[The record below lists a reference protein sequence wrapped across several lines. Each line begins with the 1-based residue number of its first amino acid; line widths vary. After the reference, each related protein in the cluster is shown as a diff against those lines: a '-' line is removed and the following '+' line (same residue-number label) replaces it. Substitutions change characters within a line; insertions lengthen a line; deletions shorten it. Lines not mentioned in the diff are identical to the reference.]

1 MKLQLYS
8 SFIVSI
14 FLFLGLSL
22 SAQILDPV
30 SWSFS
35 AEQKS
40 DKEAILIFT
49 ATVDDGWYIYS
60 QYLDREDG
68 PIPTTFE
75 FEQADGIE
83 LKGKNEERGRKTEGY
98 DAVFGMNLVKFAGVV
113 TFSQRIKVS
122 DASKPVSGY
131 LTFMTCDDEKCL
143 PPKDV
148 DFSFNLKQVMKSDP
162 VEQGRSGSVEERQP
176 SGTPEPAPAEIKGN
190 KELNNNEMFG
200 SNELIP
206 DRSPV
211 GGGLLEPVT
220 WTYKAIALD
229 NVNHE
234 LHFTAVIDEGWYV
247 YGHEVPPGG
256 PLPTEFIVT
265 EENPNVE
272 ITGAIRVIGEAIDG
286 YDAIFQMDIT
296 KYQREVTF
304 VVPVGIKG
312 PSSLVPGYLTFQTCD
327 DVKCLPPVD
336 IEFTLDL
343 EYDES
348 IAGLDVAFATTASG
362 ERVFNPNRGIDHE
375 SFVQQCGD
383 LEVSGTGLW
392 TVFLLGFIGGFVALL
407 TPCVLPMIPLTVS
420 FFTKQSRTRAQGIS
434 NAILY
439 GLSIIVIYVGLGM
452 ILTAIFGPEFLN
464 WLSVHP
470 LPNILFFL
478 IFILFA
484 FSFFGY
490 YELTLPSSWVNK
502 SDSMSDRGGLI
513 GIFFM
518 AFTLSLVSFS
528 CTGPII
534 GTLLVE
540 VSTGAGADQTLLGRL
555 PLRPII
561 GMFGFSLALALPFA
575 FFAAFPGWLNTIP
588 KSGGWMTNVKVT
600 LGFLE
605 LALALK
611 FLSVADMVSNWGFLK
626 YELFLAL
633 WILVFAG
640 LALYQL
646 GLIRFPHDGPVRRL
660 SGGRLIMSA
669 LSIAAVVY
677 LATGFNY
684 KPLYLMSGLAPPVH
698 YNFFRPMDCPH
709 GLDCYKD
716 FDEAKRVAQELNR
729 PLLVDFTGYGC
740 VNCRRMEEHVWPKE
754 NILRH
759 LNDNYVIAS
768 LYVDDR
774 KRLDEV
780 EFYYDTNGNR
790 QTLRTIG
797 SKWAAFQVEN
807 FRQNSQPLY
816 VLMDNDGQ
824 TLLSQPRGYMPN
836 ARDFQHFLECGLD
849 AYKQLSMQNRE
860 QQIGAAE

>member
-1 MKLQLYS
+1 MRYILYS
-8 SFIVSI
+8 FTT
-14 FLFLGLSL
+14 FLFFLIFQSNTFG
-22 SAQILDPV
+22 QILDPV

-35 AEQKS
+35 IEEKNG
-40 DKEAILIFT
+40 DEATLIFR
-49 ATVDDGWYIYS
+49 ANVDDGWYIYS
-60 QYLDREDG
+60 QYLESEDG

-75 FEQADGIE
+75 YEQSDHVSFVGDNKE
-83 LKGKNEERGRKTEGY
+83 SGKKTEGY
-98 DAVFGMNLVKFAGVV
+98 DAIFGMNLVKFAGNVS
-113 TFSQRIKVS
+113 FRQDIKIK
-122 DASKPVSGY
+122 DYSKPLTGY

-148 DFSFNLKQVMKSDP
+148 DFSFDLSKLKKESAEPGSSGQ
-162 VEQGRSGSVEERQP
+162 VEQVVE
-176 SGTPEPAPAEIKGN
+176 
-190 KELNNNEMFG
+190 
-200 SNELIP
+200 P
-206 DRSPV
+206 DRSAPTESEPV
-211 GGGLLEPVT
+211 DMFGGSEPASIGKMDDSGILRPVT
-220 WTYKAIALD
+220 WSFETRAID
-229 NVNHE
+229 NENHE
-234 LHFTAVIDEGWYV
+234 IRFTADIIDGWYV
-247 YGHEVPPGG
+247 YGHIVFDGG
-256 PLPTEFIVT
+256 PIPTMFEVS
-265 EENPNVE
+265 ENPNVE
-272 ITGAIRVIGEAIDG
+272 ITGDIRVEGKPISGFDP
-286 YDAIFQMDIT
+286 IFAMNIT
-296 KYQREVTF
+296 KYKETVTF
-304 VVPVGIKG
+304 VIPVSIKG
-312 PSSLVPGYLTFQTCD
+312 SSDQVVGYLTFMTCD
-327 DVKCLPPVD
+327 DEKCLPPEDVEFALTVTYDKSIPGID
-336 IEFTLDL
+336 ISDL
-343 EYDES
+343 SLAAVGGDR
-348 IAGLDVAFATTASG
+348 I
-362 ERVFNPNRGIDHE
+362 FNPNRGIDPE
-375 SFVQQCGD
+375 QYVQQCGE

-420 FFTKQSRTRAQGIS
+420 FFTKQSKNRAQGIS
-434 NAILY
+434 NAIIY

-452 ILTAIFGPEFLN
+452 ILTAMFGPEFLN

-470 LPNILFFL
+470 IPNILFFL

-490 YELTLPSSWVNK
+490 YEITLPSSWVNK
-502 SDSMSDRGGLI
+502 SDNMSDRGGLI

-540 VSTGAGADQTLLGRL
+540 VSTGAGVDQTILGRI
-555 PLRPII
+555 PMRPII

-575 FFAAFPGWLNTIP
+575 LFAAFPGWLNTIP

-611 FLSVADMVSNWGFLK
+611 FLSVADMVSNWGLLK

-633 WILVFAG
+633 WVLVFAG
-640 LALYQL
+640 LAAYQF
-646 GLIRFPHDGPVRRL
+646 GWIKFPHDSPVKKL
-660 SGGRLIMSA
+660 APGRWVMGLVSV
-669 LSIAAVVY
+669 AAVVY
-677 LATGFNY
+677 LASGFNY

-716 FDEAKRVAQELNR
+716 FDEAKRVAQELNK

-759 LNDNYVIAS
+759 LNENYVIAS

-774 KRLDEV
+774 KRLDEN
-780 EFYYDTNGNR
+780 EFYVDSDGNR

-807 FRQNSQPLY
+807 FKQNSQPLY
-816 VLMDNDGQ
+816 VLMDNDGK

-836 ARDFQHFLECGLD
+836 ARDFESFLECGLD
-849 AYKQLSMQNRE
+849 AYNQLSQRDSSI
-860 QQIGAAE
+860 QQVRFGAAE